1 MATRKI
7 TGLTELATTPA
18 DDDLVQI
25 IDVSDT
31 TFSANGT
38 NKKIQVSNL
47 LAGAGGGDE
56 FWVAH
61 GGAYI
66 SGTASFYYLPCSGAS
81 QAETTTVQWYSKLP
95 IPSNCRLYD
104 VAVFYQRG
112 STGRTINLTA
122 YDFNEAGQAQ
132 NLGSS
137 TNGPLSA
144 QNASGDGLVFNFNT
158 SDFDLTS
165 ASQFGLG
172 INLAGSSTTILGFV
186 WTARFI
192 LT

>member
-1 MATRKI
+1 MPTRKI
-7 TGLTELATTPA
+7 STLTELATTPA
-18 DDDLVQI
+18 DDDLIQI

-31 TFSANGT
+31 TFSSAGT
-38 NKKIQVSNL
+38 NKKIEVSNL
-47 LAGAGGGDE
+47 MAAAPQQDE

-81 QAETTTVQWYSKLP
+81 QAEMTSVQWYSKLP

-122 YDFNEAGQAQ
+122 YDFNETGQAQ

-144 QNASGDGLVFNFNT
+144 TATGGDGLVFNFNT

-165 ASQFGLG
+165 DSQFGLG
-172 INLAGSSTTILGFV
+172 INLAGSSTTILGFCF
-186 WTARFI
+186 TIRFL